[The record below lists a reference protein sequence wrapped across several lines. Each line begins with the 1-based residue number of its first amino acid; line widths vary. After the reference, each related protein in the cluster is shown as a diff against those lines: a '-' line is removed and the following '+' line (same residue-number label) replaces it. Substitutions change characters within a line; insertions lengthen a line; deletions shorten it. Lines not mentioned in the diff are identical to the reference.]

1 MEEVR
6 IDANDLVF
14 RANPEQIKTVRK
26 CTPTSGAIYLHKR
39 FIGKR
44 FRVILIPLDD
54 DDVPLDE
61 EKVPTVSGETKKAQD
76 GLAKLKK
83 DVGGLKK
90 KK

>member
-6 IDANDLVF
+6 IDATDLVF
-14 RANPEQIKTVRK
+14 RANPDQIKTVRK

-44 FRVILIPLDD
+44 FRIILIPVDEN
-54 DDVPLDE
+54 DVPLRE
-61 EKVPTVSGETKKAQD
+61 EKAPTVSEETKKAEE

-83 DVGGLKK
+83 DIVGLKK
-90 KK
+90 K